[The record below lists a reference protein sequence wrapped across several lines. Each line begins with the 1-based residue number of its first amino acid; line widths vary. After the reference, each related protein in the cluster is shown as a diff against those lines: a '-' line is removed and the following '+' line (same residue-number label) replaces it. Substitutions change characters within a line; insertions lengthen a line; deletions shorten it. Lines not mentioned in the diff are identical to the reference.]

1 MPSTGLGRGNPTSN
15 IVSNFAPIDALI
27 RFDVALGLFDP
38 PFESRA
44 IQKREVIRD
53 EQEPIDREAVNRFF

>member
-15 IVSNFAPIDALI
+15 IVSNFAPIDAFI
-27 RFDVALGLFDP
+27 RFEIVIGLFDP
-38 PFESRA
+38 LRESRA